1 MHNFADYKDIIQI
14 AMKKLI
20 YPLVA
25 AFLLSVTTV
34 ACSSKKVQKASY
46 PEYTAAGNTG
56 TRTVSKIKEEIDEC
70 EQESLNAPASELRA
84 YGSAIDEDRDF
95 ARQQAVL
102 FAKASLVDQIE
113 SLVLNVIKG
122 YRAKLQFEGKTSNEA
137 HIKQDVGSMAERV
150 VENCR
155 IICSN
160 RYRLSDGTYECSV
173 CISIPSPG
181 AEKVAGAAALSD
193 DERLGVEFREQEF
206 RNSYKE
212 ELERFRQM
220 QQERN

>member
-1 MHNFADYKDIIQI
+1 
-14 AMKKLI
+14 
-20 YPLVA
+20 
-25 AFLLSVTTV
+25 
-34 ACSSKKVQKASY
+34 
-46 PEYTAAGNTG
+46 
-56 TRTVSKIKEEIDEC
+56 
-70 EQESLNAPASELRA
+70 
-84 YGSAIDEDRDF
+84 
-95 ARQQAVL
+95 
-102 FAKASLVDQIE
+102 
-113 SLVLNVIKG
+113 
-122 YRAKLQFEGKTSNEA
+122 
-137 HIKQDVGSMAERV
+137 MAERV

-173 CISIPSPG
+173 CISIPSPD